1 MIQNSLS
8 GSIRE
13 HTWILQDHLLVGML
27 CVNELHSQVVFVYV
41 RLNLSQS
48 PDISRLQQRLYS
60 QLHSTGESMPDKV
73 RETTEQQTEELIKA
87 AKGKL
92 ILVVLD
98 DLCEC
103 SAVFSS

>member
-1 MIQNSLS
+1 MNCAHRL
-8 GSIRE
+8 
-13 HTWILQDHLLVGML
+13 
-27 CVNELHSQVVFVYV
+27 FVDFV

-60 QLHSTGESMPDKV
+60 QLHSTGKNMPDQA

-98 DLCEC
+98 DLCELLV
-103 SAVFSS
+103 VFLSQIV